1 MVSLGRTPESREKS
15 RAFLQAVYDNDGR
28 AGTSEIRR
36 ATGLSRGDM
45 QYRYETLEDS
55 GLITIEYDTS
65 VVSGANESAPK
76 VAVLTDAAYGEIE
89 KGLLQGE
96 QYNPKGALPEDAE
109 AMAHEI
115 VELVERVDSQEEAIE
130 QVQQYV
136 SQNVYRQLSMLRWSV
151 ARIEKALEGTQWI
164 DLDSVEAVEGK
175 EAELKERSKDF
186 DVQA

>member
-1 MVSLGRTPESREKS
+1 
-15 RAFLQAVYDNDGR
+15 
-28 AGTSEIRR
+28 
-36 ATGLSRGDM
+36 M

-76 VAVLTDAAYGEIE
+76 VAVLTDVASEEIE

-96 QYNPKGALPEDAE
+96 QYRPEGGLPEDGE
-109 AMAHEI
+109 AMAQEI
-115 VELVERVDSQEEAIE
+115 VELVERVGSNEDAIE

-136 SQNVYRQLSMLRWSV
+136 SQNVYRQLGMLRWSV
-151 ARIEKALEGTQWI
+151 ARMEAAMESTQWV
-164 DLDSVEAVEGK
+164 DLESVEGVDVK
-175 EAELKERSKDF
+175 DVELKERSKEF